1 MAPYFAE
8 LMELFSEVWVTPE
21 VAMNVVFS
29 DIMPETHPER
39 MENSDWCIAY
49 IEVLENLKQRGSNW
63 AALIE
68 TMPTWSAYLVAHRE
82 MNLARKEKS
91 EHGTGMFFTYWAEA
105 LTMFMTS
112 RDIPFEIDEQLVQT
126 DLHLLSLQQ
135 KVLLRDHLKATAEF
149 ELMGP
154 TEGFSMSAS
163 SSSSA
168 KRGRQCRY
176 WAPRRVYVGDLEWPI
191 GAKVCLDAIFGRPSD
206 AWRDSFFG

>member
-1 MAPYFAE
+1 
-8 LMELFSEVWVTPE
+8 
-21 VAMNVVFS
+21 
-29 DIMPETHPER
+29 
-39 MENSDWCIAY
+39 
-49 IEVLENLKQRGSNW
+49 
-63 AALIE
+63 
-68 TMPTWSAYLVAHRE
+68 
-82 MNLARKEKS
+82 
-91 EHGTGMFFTYWAEA
+91 MFFTYWAEA

-135 KVLLRDHLKATAEF
+135 KVLLRDHLKATTEF

-176 WAPRRVYVGDLEWPI
+176 WAPRRVYFGDLEWPI
-191 GAKVCLDAIFGRPSD
+191 VAKVCLDAIFGRPSD